1 MGRLFAVLAGCDYVN
16 SPQQLPL
23 LGGAEADARQFA
35 AALAAGAGLPEHTL
49 AEVRMLLGPRATRA
63 GIRAA
68 LRACVAAQAPDDTLL
83 FYFAGH
89 GGQRADGLVLY
100 AHDAPYPAT
109 RLLADCGRDPA
120 PLAFVLDTCH
130 AGAIAL
136 SESTARAR
144 LMTEFRLGQVQFLCS
159 AAAGQTAHERADHGV
174 FTQKLLAA
182 LAVPSTP
189 SLWTLPLPLD
199 RWCLVLPP
207 DLLAEMDYSP
217 AATATVLSA
226 ARGQAI
232 IPDLPG
238 AATGGQQNWT
248 APTPN
253 APPDPA
259 A

>member
-1 MGRLFAVLAGCDYVN
+1 MNRLFAVLAGCDYVD
-16 SPQQLPL
+16 SRQQLPL
-23 LGGAEADARQFA
+23 LRGAESDARQFA
-35 AALAAGAGLPEHTL
+35 ALLAGAGLPDHTL
-49 AEVRMLLGPRATRA
+49 AEVRVLLGPRATRA

-68 LRACVAAQAPDDTLL
+68 LRACAAAQTTDDTLL

-89 GGQRADGLVLY
+89 GGQQADGLVLY
-100 AHDAPYPAT
+100 AYDAPYPAT

-159 AAAGQTAHERADHGV
+159 AAATQTAHERADHGV
-174 FTQKLLAA
+174 FTQTLLAA
-182 LAVPSTP
+182 LAVPHEP

-199 RWCLVLPP
+199 RWCTILPP
-207 DLLAEMDYSP
+207 DLLAEMDYTP

-226 ARGQAI
+226 ARGSAVV
-232 IPDLPG
+232 PNVRG
-238 AATGGQQNWT
+238 ATASNQQNWT
-248 APTPN
+248 APTLTGSG
-253 APPDPA
+253 PA
-259 A
+259 T

>member
-1 MGRLFAVLAGCDYVN
+1 MGRLFAVLAGCDYVGARGG
-16 SPQQLPL
+16 LPVL
-23 LGGAEADARQFA
+23 AGAEADARQFA
-35 AALAAGAGLPEHTL
+35 ALLAAAGLPEHTL
-49 AEVRMLLGPRATRA
+49 AEIVVLLGPRATRA
-63 GIRAA
+63 RIRAA
-68 LRACVAAQAPDDTLL
+68 LRACLAAQTADDTLL
-83 FYFAGH
+83 CYFAGH

-100 AHDAPYPAT
+100 AYDAPYPAT
-109 RLLADCGRDPA
+109 RLLADCGPDPA

-159 AAAGQTAHERADHGV
+159 AAATQTAHEQAGHGV
-174 FTQKLLAA
+174 FTQTLLAA
-182 LAVPSTP
+182 LAVPRDP

-199 RWCLVLPP
+199 RWCTVLPP

-232 IPDLPG
+232 VPDLPG
-238 AATGGQQNWT
+238 AALGGQQNWT
-248 APTPN
+248 AP
-253 APPDPA
+253 APGSGS
-259 A
+259 